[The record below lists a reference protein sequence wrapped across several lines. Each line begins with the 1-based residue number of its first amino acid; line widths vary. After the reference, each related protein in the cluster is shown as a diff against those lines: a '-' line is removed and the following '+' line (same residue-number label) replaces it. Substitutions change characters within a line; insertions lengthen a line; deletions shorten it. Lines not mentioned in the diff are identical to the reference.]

1 MSVNQ
6 ARPRCVLE
14 VESAGLSVSVN
25 KAVPTVCPTGKAVQL
40 PAAES
45 SSLAHLFKSQ
55 PPPHTL
61 LYAQHSC
68 TLAILRSFTRH
79 LKLAQHTPSQLC
91 ILQSHTLELTLV
103 RTHSDILHT
112 PVTNFCVLSRTPALS
127 HTPLPGQAGMKES
140 GILCLRA

>member
-6 ARPRCVLE
+6 ARPRCVLQ

-68 TLAILRSFTRH
+68 TPSHGILNSFT
-79 LKLAQHTPSQLC
+79 TM
-91 ILQSHTLELTLV
+91 QSHTLELTLV

-112 PVTNFCVLSRTPALS
+112 PVTNLCVLSHTPALS
-127 HTPLPGQAGMKES
+127 HTPLPGQAGMKEF